1 MLRRRLTLYAI
12 GIALVLGLALAGIAT
27 SRESFTVSI
36 AIGTFVV
43 ALLLLLEL
51 WMVGRA
57 LQPLKVLT
65 QAAQTIASGEWRDIP
80 EVRRKDEVGLL
91 AQAFTQMTG
100 RLKESLDGLRR
111 SEARLE
117 EAQRVAHV
125 GYWERDLVEDRVTW
139 SDETYRIFGL
149 TPGKDVMTVDTA
161 NERIFSED
169 RAVWNETLARTHRDR
184 SPFDLE
190 LRVVRPT
197 GEVRFVHCHR
207 DVILDST
214 GQARSLFG
222 TVQDITDRKRAEEAL
237 RASEEKWRAVFQH
250 NPTMYFMIDAAGT
263 VLSVNTFGA
272 EQLGY
277 RVEELTGASVLNVF
291 HDADRADA
299 QRYAAR
305 CLEHFGTT
313 MSWELRKV
321 RKDGS
326 MLWVRET
333 AKAVLVDERPV
344 VLIVCEDITDRKNA
358 EQELRTSEARFRTF
372 VDHATDAFVLAG
384 EDGTILDVNRQASES
399 LGYSRAELIGMRAA
413 DIDPDAN
420 SIIAEAIS
428 RRIELGEIVTFEAT
442 ARRKDG
448 TVFPVE
454 VRVREFIQGGRRL
467 SIALMRDITDRKRAD
482 EAMRDMRAELVRANR
497 IATMG
502 QLTGSIAH
510 EVNQPLTAMV
520 SNANATMRFLNR
532 REPELE
538 EARQAINCIVKD
550 GHRAGDVLRGIRA
563 LVKKAKPQTEQ
574 LDINVL
580 TREVIE
586 LTRSEAIRNGVL
598 VRADLTD
605 GLPLVEGDRVQLQ
618 QVLLNLIINGFEAMS
633 ASDSTRELSISS
645 LKTEDDQVLVAVRD
659 SGPGLAPDTLERLF
673 ESFYTTK
680 PDGMGMGLAICRSIV
695 EGHGGQLWAAN
706 GPRGAVFQFTL
717 PVKSDPNVEVAD
729 AQQEQA
735 S

>member
-1 MLRRRLTLYAI
+1 MLRRRLTFYAI

-27 SRESFTVSI
+27 ARESLTVSI
-36 AIGTFVV
+36 AAGTFVV
-43 ALLLLLEL
+43 GLLLLLEL

-65 QAAQTIASGEWRDIP
+65 HAAQTIASGEWQDIP

-100 RLKESLDGLRR
+100 RLKESLAGLRR

-125 GYWERDLVEDRVTW
+125 GYWERDLGEDRVTW

-149 TPGKDVMTVDTA
+149 TPGKDVMTVDTV

-169 RAVWNETLARTHRDR
+169 RAVWNETLARTLRDR

-214 GQARSLFG
+214 GQPRSVFG

-291 HDADRADA
+291 HEADRADA
-299 QRYAAR
+299 QRNAAR

-333 AKAVLVDERPV
+333 AKAVMVDERPV
-344 VLIVCEDITDRKNA
+344 ILIVCEDITDRKNA

-372 VDHATDAFVLAG
+372 VDHATDAFVLAR

-420 SIIAEAIS
+420 AILAEAIS
-428 RRIELGEIVTFEAT
+428 GRIELGEIVTFEAT

-482 EAMRDMRAELVRANR
+482 EAMRDMRAELTRANR

-520 SNANATMRFLNR
+520 SNANAAIRFLSR
-532 REPELE
+532 REPDLE
-538 EARQAINCIVKD
+538 EARQAIDCIVKD

-580 TREVIE
+580 TREVID

-605 GLPLVEGDRVQLQ
+605 GLPVVEGDRVQLQ

-633 ASDSTRELSISS
+633 ASDSTRELLISS
-645 LKTEDDQVLVAVRD
+645 SKTEDDRVLVAVRD
-659 SGPGLAPDTLERLF
+659 SGPGLMPDTLERLF

-706 GPRGAVFQFTL
+706 GSRGAVFQFTL
-717 PVKSDPNVEVAD
+717 PAKSASGAEVAD
-729 AQQEQA
+729 AQQARA